1 MESEGL
7 VRGDMWHV
15 CVDYFSQRGGGG
27 GGVVGTEQNLFSLL
41 KVVKALIKRKRKSS
55 QVLVIAR
62 FSQVSL
68 R

>member
-15 CVDYFSQRGGGG
+15 CVDYFSQGGGG
-27 GGVVGTEQNLFSLL
+27 VVVGTEQNVFSLL
-41 KVVKALIKRKRKSS
+41 KVVKALIERKRKSS